1 MTALLQTDGE
11 MLLAALRALLADKGI
26 ATPVEIAERVAAT
39 DRGSPAQGA
48 RMVARAW
55 VDPAF
60 REAMLEDGARAAE
73 QLGITM
79 RGAPP
84 LGVLADTP
92 AQHHLV
98 VCTLC
103 SCYPRAVLGY
113 PPFWFK
119 SAAYRA
125 RAVRDPRG
133 LLAEWGTVLP
143 HETRIRVVDSTAD
156 YRWMVLP
163 VRPDGTEGW
172 SEQRLAAIVRGGD
185 MIGVTLPKIGQAPA
199 PGSGGVA
206 LESVPAARP

>member
-1 MTALLQTDGE
+1 MTALLETDGE
-11 MLLAALRALLADKGI
+11 KLLVALRAVLEAKGLA
-26 ATPVEIAERVAAT
+26 TTQEIAERIAVT
-39 DRGSPAQGA
+39 DAGSPAQGA

-55 VDPAF
+55 VDPAY
-60 REAMLEDGARAAE
+60 RAQMLADGAAAAE
-73 QLGITM
+73 ALGIPM

-84 LGVLADTP
+84 LGVLENTP
-92 AQHHLV
+92 DLHNVV

-133 LLAEWGTVLP
+133 LLGEWGTVLAD
-143 HETRIRVVDSTAD
+143 TVKVQVVDSTAD

-163 VRPDGTEGW
+163 MRPAGTEGW
-172 SEQRLAAIVRGGD
+172 SEQQLSAIVREGD
-185 MIGVTLPKIGQAPA
+185 MIGVTIPSAG
-199 PGSGGVA
+199 
-206 LESVPAARP
+206 